1 MYETRPNEHTTWKQ
15 QGADFVT
22 VIPMCNDVD
31 SMYLKLNDL
40 RISFGVE
47 IC

>member
-1 MYETRPNEHTTWKQ
+1 MYQTRPNEHTTLKQ
-15 QGADFVT
+15 QGADFVAA
-22 VIPMCNDVD
+22 IPMSNDVD

-47 IC
+47 VC